1 LESSTLVLTD
11 RARAVMFAIAAEHPV
26 LVALAVLFAGWVV
39 RGVRKGY
46 AVRKTFH
53 GQVCCLMIMVN
64 ILPTTDNL
72 TGRSTALMALGSS
85 EGDGRYDGWQ
95 PTNNG
100 PSSWY
105 VSAQQTKKVGV
116 HASILAY

>member
-1 LESSTLVLTD
+1 MATYSLRIILSRKHVLLESSKLVLTD

-26 LVALAVLFAGWVV
+26 LVALAVLIAGWVV

-72 TGRSTALMALGSS
+72 TGRPTALMALGPSQ
-85 EGDGRYDGWQ
+85 GDGRDDGW
-95 PTNNG
+95 
-100 PSSWY
+100 
-105 VSAQQTKKVGV
+105 
-116 HASILAY
+116 